1 MVSIGSLWLPILL
14 SAVGVFIASS
24 VIHMVLTYHRA
35 DVKPLPN
42 EGAVDGLRGV
52 PPGVYMVPHATSIK
66 EAGTPAMIEKFK
78 RGPVGVLTL
87 RPAGAP
93 GMGKNLAQWFVFSLG
108 VGVFVAYILSRTV
121 ASGAE
126 YMGVFRLAGT
136 IAFLGY
142 SFSEATHSIWAGQP
156 WSNTW
161 RHWLDGLIYGLVTA
175 GMFGWLW
182 PGRM

>member
-121 ASGAE
+121 AAGAE